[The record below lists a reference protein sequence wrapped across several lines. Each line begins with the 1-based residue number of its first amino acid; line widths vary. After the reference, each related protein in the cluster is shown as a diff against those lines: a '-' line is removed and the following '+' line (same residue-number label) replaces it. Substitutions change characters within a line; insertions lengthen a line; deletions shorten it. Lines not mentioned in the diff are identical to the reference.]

1 VIIVL
6 RRNIRP
12 ALSLFLLLPG
22 LALLFIPGCAGDGS
36 SSDAEPD
43 KITVL
48 LDWTPNTNYS
58 GMYAAL
64 EQGFYTE
71 ENLAV
76 EFIQAPGSVIQ
87 IVSGGKA
94 EFGVSYQEEVTFAR
108 LAGYPVVSIA
118 AVLQHNTSGFASL
131 KDKNITTPADFS
143 GKTYGGWGSPVE
155 EATIKALMEKDGAD
169 YSTVTIATTGEVDSL
184 IVIEQEADFAWIYY
198 GWTGVEAEL
207 KGMELNFIQLR
218 DIDPALDYYT
228 PVLVAGEALIEENPE
243 LIQRF
248 MRATARGYRFAAENP
263 AAAAEAL
270 LANAPE
276 LDRELVMAS
285 QEWLK
290 DKYQDD
296 APRWGLQ
303 ERERWE
309 SYTQWLFERGLI
321 EEMIDVDKAFT
332 NRFLE

>member
-1 VIIVL
+1 
-6 RRNIRP
+6 
-12 ALSLFLLLPG
+12 
-22 LALLFIPGCAGDGS
+22 
-36 SSDAEPD
+36 
-43 KITVL
+43 
-48 LDWTPNTNYS
+48 
-58 GMYAAL
+58 
-64 EQGFYTE
+64 
-71 ENLAV
+71 
-76 EFIQAPGSVIQ
+76 
-87 IVSGGKA
+87 
-94 EFGVSYQEEVTFAR
+94 
-108 LAGYPVVSIA
+108 
-118 AVLQHNTSGFASL
+118 
-131 KDKNITTPADFS
+131 
-143 GKTYGGWGSPVE
+143 
-155 EATIKALMEKDGAD
+155 MEKDGAD

-218 DIDPALDYYT
+218 EIDAVLDYYT

-248 MRATARGYRFAAENP
+248 MRATARGYRFAVENP

-290 DKYQDD
+290 DKYQAD

-332 NRFLE
+332 NRFIE